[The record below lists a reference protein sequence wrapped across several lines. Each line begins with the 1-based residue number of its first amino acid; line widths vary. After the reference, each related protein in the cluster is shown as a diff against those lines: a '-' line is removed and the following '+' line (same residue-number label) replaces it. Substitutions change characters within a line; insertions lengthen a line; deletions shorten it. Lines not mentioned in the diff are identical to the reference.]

1 MSQRAMRQRGRR
13 GGARRGRRPGGSRS
27 GPGAESEQS
36 AAMSVQVAVAAPAVE
51 LKELGGPMDKAAGPP
66 CEPVGAHA
74 AGHGVAA
81 AAPACPVPGAER
93 EAAPAP
99 SAERPPGG
107 GCPGLS
113 SAAAMSSAS
122 GMSSA
127 AGKVPQASAMKRSD
141 PHHPQQPR
149 HRDGSDSSGSA
160 AEALVSP
167 DGTVTEAPRTVK
179 KIQFADQKQ
188 EFNKRPTK
196 IGRRSLSRSISQS
209 STDSYSSAASCTD
222 SSDDETSPRDK
233 QQKNSKGS
241 SDFCVK
247 NIKQAEF
254 GRREIEIAEQE
265 MPALMALRK
274 RAQGEKPLAGAKIVG
289 CTHITA
295 QTAVLMETL
304 GALGAQCRWA
314 ACNIYSTLNEVAAAL
329 AESGFPVFAW
339 KGESEDDFWW
349 CIDRCVNVEGWQPNM
364 ILDDGG
370 DLTHWIYKKYPNM
383 FKKIKGIVEESVTGV
398 HRLYQLSKAGKLC
411 VPAMNVNDSVT
422 KQKFDNLYC
431 CRESILDG
439 LKRTTDMMFGGKQVV
454 VCGYGE
460 VGKGCC
466 AALKAMGSIVYV
478 TEIDP
483 ICALQACM
491 DGFRLVKLNEVIRQV
506 DIVITCTGNKNV
518 VTREHLDR
526 MKNSCIVCNMG
537 HSNTEIDV
545 ASLRTPE
552 LTWER
557 VRSQVDHVIWPD
569 GKRIVLLAEGRLL
582 NLSCS
587 TVPTF
592 VLSITA
598 TTQALALIELYNA
611 PEGRYKQD
619 VYLLPK
625 KMDEYVAS
633 LHLPT
638 FDAHLTELTDE
649 QAKYLGLNKN
659 GPFKPNYY
667 RY

>member
-1 MSQRAMRQRGRR
+1 MLRLFWWFASKLT
-13 GGARRGRRPGGSRS
+13 
-27 GPGAESEQS
+27 
-36 AAMSVQVAVAAPAVE
+36 VQYHP
-51 LKELGGPMDKAAGPP
+51 K
-66 CEPVGAHA
+66 
-74 AGHGVAA
+74 
-81 AAPACPVPGAER
+81 
-93 EAAPAP
+93 P
-99 SAERPPGG
+99 S
-107 GCPGLS
+107 
-113 SAAAMSSAS
+113 
-122 GMSSA
+122 
-127 AGKVPQASAMKRSD
+127 
-141 PHHPQQPR
+141 PR
-149 HRDGSDSSGSA
+149 C
-160 AEALVSP
+160 
-167 DGTVTEAPRTVK
+167 
-179 KIQFADQKQ
+179 
-188 EFNKRPTK
+188 
-196 IGRRSLSRSISQS
+196 
-209 STDSYSSAASCTD
+209 SAASYTD

-364 ILDDGG
+364 LVLSEISSMVSTVDPTELEGDRILDDGG

-460 VGKGCC
+460 
-466 AALKAMGSIVYV
+466 SQI
-478 TEIDP
+478 
-483 ICALQACM
+483 LQVDSRNPPDGLGM

-598 TTQALALIELYNA
+598 TTQASSALALIELYNA

-667 RY
+667 RCCSSTYLFLLS

>member
-1 MSQRAMRQRGRR
+1 MEKWDSNEGT
-13 GGARRGRRPGGSRS
+13 
-27 GPGAESEQS
+27 S
-36 AAMSVQVAVAAPAVE
+36 AF
-51 LKELGGPMDKAAGPP
+51 
-66 CEPVGAHA
+66 H
-74 AGHGVAA
+74 
-81 AAPACPVPGAER
+81 VPEW
-93 EAAPAP
+93 
-99 SAERPPGG
+99 
-107 GCPGLS
+107 
-113 SAAAMSSAS
+113 M
-122 GMSSA
+122 
-127 AGKVPQASAMKRSD
+127 
-141 PHHPQQPR
+141 
-149 HRDGSDSSGSA
+149 
-160 AEALVSP
+160 
-167 DGTVTEAPRTVK
+167 
-179 KIQFADQKQ
+179 IQFADQKQ

-209 STDSYSSAASCTD
+209 STDSYSSGSIKIIMALEKDLKFQDILNKTG
-222 SSDDETSPRDK
+222 PG
-233 QQKNSKGS
+233 KGS
-241 SDFCVK
+241 YLKGVSFSVYSLSLIPSFLILLCMYWT
-247 NIKQAEF
+247 F
-254 GRREIEIAEQE
+254 SE

-518 VTREHLDR
+518 VAREHLDR

>member
-1 MSQRAMRQRGRR
+1 
-13 GGARRGRRPGGSRS
+13 
-27 GPGAESEQS
+27 
-36 AAMSVQVAVAAPAVE
+36 MSVQVAAPAVE
-51 LKELGGPMDKAAGPP
+51 LKELSGPMDKAAGPP
-66 CEPVGAHA
+66 CEPVTAHPP
-74 AGHGVAA
+74 GHGVAA
-81 AAPACPVPGAER
+81 APCPLPAAER

-99 SAERPPGG
+99 ASSSCGGERPPLS

-113 SAAAMSSAS
+113 AAA
-122 GMSSA
+122 GLPPGA
-127 AGKVPQASAMKRSD
+127 AKVPQASAMKRSD
-141 PHHPQQPR
+141 PHHPR
-149 HRDGSDSSGSA
+149 HRDGGDSGGAA

-209 STDSYSSAASCTD
+209 STDSYSSAASYTD